1 MARVLIVGGGCRGRR
16 LGRDLIGAGHAV
28 RITTRAESGRAA
40 IEAIGAE
47 CWIGDPDRIAT
58 LRQALDRVT
67 VACWMLGTATGEP
80 EALGALFGTR
90 LEYWLTQVIDTTV
103 RGFVYEAAGTV
114 ASQLLGDG
122 LSQVRTICELNSIPY
137 AVIEAQPPLGAG
149 PPGDARWL
157 EAAREGVES
166 FLRPSS

>member
-16 LGRDLIGAGHAV
+16 LARELIDAGHTV
-28 RITTRAESGRAA
+28 RITTRSESGRAA
-40 IEAIGAE
+40 IEQTGAE

-80 EALGALFGTR
+80 QALQALFGTR

-114 ASQLLGDG
+114 APELLADG
-122 LSQVRTICELNSIPY
+122 LAQVRAVCELNAISY
-137 AVIEAQPPLGAG
+137 AVVEADPGAAG
-149 PPGDARWL
+149 WAA
-157 EAAREGVES
+157 AARAGIES
-166 FLRPSS
+166 FLLPSS